1 MKTIKMNA
9 LLLKIISILKN
20 KCHNQK
26 FIIANYQISDHKFNN
41 KKNTMNLFLMEN

>member
-1 MKTIKMNA
+1 MNT

-26 FIIANYQISDHKFNN
+26 FNLAKYKISEHKFNN
-41 KKNTMNLFLMEN
+41 KKM